1 MGCHFFLPKAIWC
14 GQKIKKNKKKIRPRK
29 VEWLFQGPTAYW
41 GLKTV
46 FQCQV
51 QGILNYHITD
61 LWHKDIRPTLDS
73 SSLVFSAWACFKS
86 LSISSIRAIFEVLA
100 LKKTQKPFKN
110 TGSYW
115 CLIRYTHT
123 HTHKIQ
129 YEIIL
134 LTRIIGL
141 MRQGNSTL
149 TTLGESYFSLEEQVQ
164 ARETTPHEELYSY
177 IRQNQIILSVSSICF
192 LQRLEILACRRPSH

>member
-29 VEWLFQGPTAYW
+29 VEWLFQSPTAYW

-51 QGILNYHITD
+51 QGILNHHITD

-110 TGSYW
+110 TASYW

-123 HTHKIQ
+123 HTQDPIWNYIAYKNYRSDEARQ
-129 YEIIL
+129 FNSDNSRWKL
-134 LTRIIGL
+134 LQFRRASTGKGNNTWRALLIYKAKPNYTKCVLNMFPPKVRNSGL
-141 MRQGNSTL
+141 
-149 TTLGESYFSLEEQVQ
+149 
-164 ARETTPHEELYSY
+164 
-177 IRQNQIILSVSSICF
+177 
-192 LQRLEILACRRPSH
+192 